1 MTANTSTYEHVTEFA
16 PWNTV
21 FDFLVQ
27 KRDNSANKLSS
38 DLVLVNKVE
47 SSWNLADFY
56 FCMFLFAFSDL
67 TVQNV
72 Q

>member
-1 MTANTSTYEHVTEFA
+1 MK
-16 PWNTV
+16 TV
-21 FDFLVQ
+21 FDFLLQ
-27 KRDNSANKLSS
+27 KCDNSANKLSS